1 MELSKQIRKY
11 REMQGYSQES
21 LAERV
26 YVSRQT
32 ISNWENAKS
41 YPDVHSLVLL
51 SEVFGVSVDIL
62 LKGDVVMMKQ
72 ELGRVQR
79 QDFKKWANLLTI
91 AMLGLLLLVPPLLY
105 LLEPVGIVSFVAF
118 SSFAIYAGWKVDKQK
133 KQSDIQTYKEI
144 LAFMDGKPLDE
155 IAKAREREKRGI
167 QKALIVGFVIVLAV
181 FLNVLFA
188 KILHGV

>member
-11 REMQGYSQES
+11 REAQSYSQET

-72 ELGRVQR
+72 ELGRAQR

-91 AMLGLLLLVPPLLY
+91 AMLGLLFVIPPLLY
-105 LLEPVGIVSFVAF
+105 FWRPVGIVVFALMSLL
-118 SSFAIYAGWKVDKQK
+118 AIYTGIQVEKQK
-133 KQSDIQTYKEI
+133 RHSDIQTYKEI

-155 IAKAREREKRGI
+155 IAQEKEKSKRKADK
-167 QKALIVGFVIVLAV
+167 LIHIAIVVLVSVIMSVVYLV
-181 FLNVLFA
+181 FLR
-188 KILHGV
+188 K